1 MSEAVKVSR
10 KYCLDHAET
19 KYHLAGQAFH
29 TSYCHICGRKM
40 EFATTYDELLCIK
53 CSSKYNQC
61 AKCGRVITDRKSEE
75 LLALEKLDR
84 LEKWL
89 DNEINQRKK
98 DQLEYGALIR
108 IEDQIILLK
117 EVREVL
123 NNGKQ

>member
-1 MSEAVKVSR
+1 MESKAVEVLRDFIIPHYEQDIDRVGITKEQN
-10 KYCLDHAET
+10 ET
-19 KYHLAGQAFH
+19 KKEWTNALKEA
-29 TSYCHICGRKM
+29 
-40 EFATTYDELLCIK
+40 LLWK
-53 CSSKYNQC
+53 
-61 AKCGRVITDRKSEE
+61 
-75 LLALEKLDR
+75 EKLDR

-123 NNGKQ
+123 K